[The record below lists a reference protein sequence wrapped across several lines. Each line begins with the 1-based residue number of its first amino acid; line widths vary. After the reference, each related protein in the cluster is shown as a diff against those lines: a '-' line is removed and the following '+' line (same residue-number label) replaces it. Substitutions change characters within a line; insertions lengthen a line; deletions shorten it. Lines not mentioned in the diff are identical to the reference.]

1 MMLMASLVRGIIGW
15 NADTGDESKWEFF
28 KASIVIAQE
37 PIVADAI
44 KLPSL
49 ASGKTFIITI
59 DENVNKSLAKLMST
73 RCTGFKIADNKI
85 IIDFVE
91 YEDFAI
97 TNWYLTNTRQVNQ
110 VTWRHYD
117 HDIENIVF
125 ERTFL
130 CKLSNFKTSLSAD
143 SDTGVRI
150 ELTFDFSL

>member
-1 MMLMASLVRGIIGW
+1 MTLMASFVRGIIGW
-15 NADTGDESKWEFF
+15 NADTGDESKWELF
-28 KASIVIAQE
+28 KTSIVIAQE

-44 KLPSL
+44 KLPGF

-73 RCTGFKIADNKI
+73 RCTGFRIADSKI
-85 IIDFVE
+85 MIDFVE
-91 YEDFAI
+91 YEDFAV

-130 CKLSNFKTSLSAD
+130 CKLANFKTSLS
-143 SDTGVRI
+143 SDNNTGIII